1 MRCKRAM
8 SEQKG
13 YRPRF
18 TGMPTLMRFPWA
30 ESFQGL
36 DVALVGVPFDL
47 GVTNRAGARHGP
59 RQVRDFSS
67 MIRKTNH
74 VTMVSPKELCTIAD
88 VGDVPIDIFSIAK
101 SLSII
106 EGFYGELHRASAMP
120 LSVGGDHL
128 ITLPILR
135 AIARQRSVGLVHF
148 DAHCDTE
155 GPYMDNPFHHGTP
168 FWHATTEGL
177 IDPQR
182 TVQIGIR
189 GSLSDADQWAFS
201 REAGMRVIGIE
212 EYFDLGYKGVIAE
225 IRRVVGEGPVYV
237 SFDVDGLDPVY
248 APGTGTPEAGGFT
261 MFEALSMVRALRGL
275 EVIGADVVEV
285 SPPFDPSGLT
295 AIHAATI
302 LFELLCIMVEPWA
315 RKSR

>member
-1 MRCKRAM
+1 M

-30 ESFQGL
+30 ETFEGL

-74 VTMVSPKELCTIAD
+74 VTMVSPKELCVIAD
-88 VGDVPIDIFSIAK
+88 VGDVPIDIFSIEK
-101 SLSII
+101 SLAII
-106 EGFYGELHRASAMP
+106 EGFYGELHRTGAMP

-135 AIARQRSVGLVHF
+135 GITRHRSVGLVHF

-155 GPYMDNPFHHGTP
+155 GSYMDNPFHHGTP

-225 IRRVVGEGPVYV
+225 IRRVVGDGPVYV
-237 SFDVDGLDPVY
+237 TFDVDGLDPVY
-248 APGTGTPEAGGFT
+248 APGTGTPEAGGFN
-261 MFEALSMVRALRGL
+261 MFEALHMVRALRGL
-275 EVIGADVVEV
+275 DVIGADVVEV

>member
-1 MRCKRAM
+1 M

-13 YRPRF
+13 YHPRF
-18 TGMPTLMRFPWA
+18 TGIPTLMRFPWA
-30 ESFQGL
+30 ESFDGL

-47 GVTNRAGARHGP
+47 GVTHRAGARHGP

-67 MIRKTNH
+67 MVRKTNH
-74 VTMVSPKELCTIAD
+74 VTMVSPRELCTIAD
-88 VGDVPIDIFSIAK
+88 VGDVPVDIFSIEK
-101 SLSII
+101 SLAII
-106 EGFYGELHRASAMP
+106 EGFYGELHRAGALP

-135 AIARQRSVGLVHF
+135 GITRQRSVGLVHF

-155 GPYMDNPFHHGTP
+155 GAYMGNPYHHGTP
-168 FWHATTEGL
+168 FWHATLEGL
-177 IDPQR
+177 IDPKR

-189 GSLSDADQWAFS
+189 GSLSDPDQWAFS
-201 REAGMRVIGIE
+201 QEAGMRVIGIE
-212 EYFDLGYKGVIAE
+212 EYFDLGYRGVIAE
-225 IRRVVGEGPVYV
+225 IRRVVGDGPVYV
-237 SFDVDGLDPVY
+237 SFDVDGLDPIY
-248 APGTGTPEAGGFT
+248 APGTGTPEAGGFN

-285 SPPFDPSGLT
+285 SPPFDPTGLT
-295 AIHAATI
+295 AMHAATI